1 MTDELL
7 AQVVKKNEMYVD
19 WKTTPITNPDYEKV
33 KLKFKGYEK
42 IVLKGIEKAKR
53 DYFDRVFLAYKCDMK
68 RTWQV
73 ISETVNRNKSKHD
86 MPSLFTHE
94 RRDLADSLEIA
105 NAFNVYFATVGK
117 NISSQID
124 QNNVH
129 ADYKQ
134 YLTSPTKETLQFKCI
149 TKDYTIKAIDNLEK
163 RIAQVTMVSLIR
175 Y

>member
-33 KLKFKGYEK
+33 KLNFKGYEK

-53 DYFDRVFLAYKCDMK
+53 DYFDRVFLVYKCVMK

-73 ISETVNRNKSKHD
+73 ISETLNRNKSKHD

-94 RRDLADSLEIA
+94 GRNLADSLEIA
-105 NAFNVYFATVGK
+105 NAFNVYFANIGK
-117 NISSQID
+117 NLSSQID
-124 QNNVH
+124 QNNVN
-129 ADYKQ
+129 ADCKQ
-134 YLTSPTKETLQFKCI
+134 YLTSPTKETLQFKFI
-149 TKDYTIKAIDNLEK
+149 TKDQGD
-163 RIAQVTMVSLIR
+163 R
-175 Y
+175 